1 MLKCWQIFVLKKV
14 RKLSEH
20 FRSKFN
26 TRFEFLKIEKTRLN
40 LKNAQFYIYY
50 EFSSFTFL
58 HLPLNSYSFN
68 ANHVT
73 DVILPLHATWKR
85 KIIVCFNFI
94 PYTRS
99 SICLINLIEPSRS
112 DGGYVNIKLLSIH
125 HMNNKDYFSF
135 FCGKRT
141 FVK

>member
-85 KIIVCFNFI
+85 KIIVC
-94 PYTRS
+94 
-99 SICLINLIEPSRS
+99 LINLIEPSRS